1 MEEIAM
7 CLLET
12 SLTSECP
19 HKINKKCPTEH
30 CEYFTPILD
39 NKYVLASLQIK
50 DILSNFQMSLPE
62 VDATLNMAK
71 VMFIGRNNE

>member
-1 MEEIAM
+1 M

-19 HKINKKCPTEH
+19 YKINKKCHIDYCEH
-30 CEYFTPILD
+30 FISIPD

-71 VMFIGRNNE
+71 IMFIGRNNE

>member
-19 HKINKKCPTEH
+19 HKINKKCPTDYCEH
-30 CEYFTPILD
+30 FTPIPD
-39 NKYVLASLQIK
+39 NKYVLASIQIK

-71 VMFIGRNNE
+71 TMYIGRM

>member
-1 MEEIAM
+1 M

-19 HKINKKCPTEH
+19 HKINKKCPTDY
-30 CEYFTPILD
+30 CEYFTPIPD

-50 DILSNFQMSLPE
+50 DILSNFQLSLPE

-71 VMFIGRNNE
+71 TMYIRRM